1 MFTARLTH
9 KRGGFSS
16 FGAIVTQSRAP
27 MAGQLQSP
35 VHKRILQKLPAGDWT
50 ERVLEDG

>member
-16 FGAIVTQSRAP
+16 LGAIVTQSRAP